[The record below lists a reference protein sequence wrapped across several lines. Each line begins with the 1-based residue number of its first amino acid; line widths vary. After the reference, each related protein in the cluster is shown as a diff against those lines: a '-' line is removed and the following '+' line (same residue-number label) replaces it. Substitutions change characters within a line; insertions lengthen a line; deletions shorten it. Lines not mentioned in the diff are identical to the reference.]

1 MGTFFLLKMTNYPE
15 IDEKL
20 KNSFLKVKEHMD
32 KLEQQIKAQ
41 NEQIQALIQ
50 RIDKTPMENKPKN
63 EEFSHPEPYSPQT
76 EKSSTGNDGVYS
88 FIHSLN
94 IHSFNSYALDMHT
107 FKKDLEKAFSALT
120 KQEFLTFLTIYQLQE
135 DLNRQITYPDIS
147 NKLKLSEGCIRT
159 YVSSIIKKK
168 LPLTKTK
175 ANNKTILLS
184 IPKEFVDLNLKQ
196 KLVSLFNKTDPEQ
209 MRLSDV

>member
-1 MGTFFLLKMTNYPE
+1 MINHLE

-20 KNSFLKVKEHMD
+20 KNSFIKVKEHMD
-32 KLEQQIKAQ
+32 KIEKQIKAQ

-50 RIDKTPMENKPKN
+50 RIDKIEMENKSKN
-63 EEFSHPEPYSPQT
+63 DEFSHSKPYSAQT
-76 EKSSTGNDGVYS
+76 EKSSIGNDGVYS

-94 IHSFNSYALDMHT
+94 IHSLNSYALDMHT
-107 FKKDLEKAFSALT
+107 FKQDLEKAFSALT

-175 ANNKTILLS
+175 ANNKITLLC
-184 IPKEFVDLNLKQ
+184 IPKEFADLNLKQ